1 MTPPPSQEGASSHA
15 SPPAPAPL
23 ASEPAAHASPPAPG
37 GMTVWLTGL
46 PSAGKTTLAHGVA
59 SVLAS
64 RGIRYQILDGDV
76 MREYLTKDLG
86 FSKEDRDTN
95 VRRIG
100 FVASLLAHQG
110 VVVLC
115 PVISPYRSSR
125 AEVRGLHGPGRFFE
139 VYIATPVETCELR
152 DVKGLYARARNG
164 EITGMTG
171 IDDPYEP
178 PFEPERLISAGTWR
192 QIPE

>member
-1 MTPPPSQEGASSHA
+1 
-15 SPPAPAPL
+15 
-23 ASEPAAHASPPAPG
+23 
-37 GMTVWLTGL
+37 MTVWLTGL

-178 PFEPERLISAGTWR
+178 PFEPELEVAAGTTSVDESVKIIWDALAPR
-192 QIPE
+192 LAPAGETGRVIQPC